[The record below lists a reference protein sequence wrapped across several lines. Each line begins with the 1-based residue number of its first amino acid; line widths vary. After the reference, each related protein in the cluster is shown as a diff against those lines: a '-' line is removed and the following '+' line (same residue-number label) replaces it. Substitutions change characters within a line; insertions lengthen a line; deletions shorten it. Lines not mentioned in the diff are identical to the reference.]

1 MNKKI
6 YSIYDVKAE
15 FYSTPW
21 YSDNDET
28 AQREFTRVVQDPQ
41 SAINAFPSDYSL
53 FFIGEFYSDTGSIF
67 SNGETEP
74 KLILDGS
81 SVPLDK

>member
-1 MNKKI
+1 MHKKI

-28 AQREFTRVVQDPQ
+28 AQREFMRVVQDPQ
-41 SAINAFPSDYSL
+41 SAINAFPADYSL
-53 FFIGEFYSDTGSIF
+53 FFIGEFYSDTGHINVESVPEF
-67 SNGETEP
+67 
-74 KLILDGS
+74 ILDGA
-81 SVPLDK
+81 SVSLDK